1 MQIRYL
7 RCETIGGQLRAA
19 MSKIDSEMD
28 WQALISEVRRA
39 HLSSAREQEFDK
51 SVVTLVCSDGERGV
65 AARGHRR
72 RVDVSALVQQDPAD
86 VDVASRG
93 RLHQRSEPRL
103 RTVFHVRLPVKQKG
117 HNLVTTLNK
126 NTEGL
131 NF

>member
-1 MQIRYL
+1 
-7 RCETIGGQLRAA
+7 

-65 AARGHRR
+65 TARGHRR
-72 RVDVSALVQQDPAD
+72 RVDVSALVQKDPAD

-126 NTEGL
+126 NTENL
-131 NF
+131 KS